1 MYYENFER
9 LCKVNSVKPAD
20 VCRGTGISSATL
32 TSWKKGVYTPKQD
45 KLLLVADFFNVSL
58 DEIVGNDFD
67 TYSDEMAEMVSLIR
81 NDAELSKALS
91 KYFSLSSNKKKHV
104 IDTINILSDK

>member
-1 MYYENFER
+1 MNTVERVKR
-9 LCKVNSVKPAD
+9 LCKERNISIHKLEMDLGFSNAYISQLRKGTIPYDRLVKIAN
-20 VCRGTGISSATL
+20 
-32 TSWKKGVYTPKQD
+32 Y
-45 KLLLVADFFNVSL
+45 FNVSIESL
-58 DEIVGNDFD
+58 ATGEE
-67 TYSDEMAEMVSLIR
+67 TSPYSDEMAEMVSLIR